1 MRFFIIILFKSQYI
15 IAAIMVSI
23 AVLVIDVIMTI

>member
-1 MRFFIIILFKSQYI
+1 MRFFIIILFKSKYI

-23 AVLVIDVIMTI
+23 AVMVIDVIMTI